1 MHKPKNNTNKYRLR
15 SSFFTTVVSISLVLF
30 VLGLMGLLVLNAK
43 KLSDYVKETI
53 TFSVFIKENSK
64 EVEIRRLQKDLDA
77 SHYVKSTYF
86 ISKNEAANIL
96 EKELGNDF
104 IQFLGYNPLLASIE
118 VKLHANYT
126 NPDSI
131 SLMIN
136 ELQKNQ
142 YVEEVNYQKSLVHAI
157 NDNVRNIGLI
167 LLVFSG
173 LLLLIAITLINNTIR
188 LSVYSKR
195 FIINTMQLVGAT
207 KAFIRRP
214 FLYKSATYG
223 VYGSLVSIIL
233 LSGVIYLIQKELRG
247 VIGFNEIE
255 IIGALYLGIILVGIV
270 ISWAS
275 SYFAV
280 NKYLNIKIDK
290 LYY

>member
-1 MHKPKNNTNKYRLR
+1 MNKYRLKN
-15 SSFFTTVVSISLVLF
+15 SYFTTIISIALVLF

-43 KLSDYVKETI
+43 KLADYVKETI

-77 SHYVKSTYF
+77 SYYVKSTIF
-86 ISKNEAANIL
+86 VSKEKAANIL
-96 EKELGNDF
+96 EQELGNDF

-118 VKLHANYT
+118 VKLHARYA

-136 ELQKNQ
+136 ELQINPF
-142 YVEEVNYQKSLVHAI
+142 VDEVYYQKSLVHAI
-157 NDNVRNIGLI
+157 NENVKSIGII
-167 LLVFSG
+167 LLLFGG
-173 LLLLIAITLINNTIR
+173 LLLLIAITLINNTVR
-188 LSVYSKR
+188 LLVYSKR

-207 KAFIRRP
+207 KAFIRKP
-214 FLYKSATYG
+214 FLYKSVYYG
-223 VYGSLVSIIL
+223 IFGSLLSILL
-233 LSGVIYLIQKELRG
+233 LSGVIYVIQNELQG
-247 VIGFNEIE
+247 VIGFDEVE
-255 IIGALYLGIILVGIV
+255 SIGLLFLGVLFIGIL
-270 ISWAS
+270 ISLIS